1 MASVVVPVAV
11 RAVNVP
17 AAAADPPMAGGLA
30 RYVLN
35 PVPLTV
41 LLADKVVNAPVLAE
55 EAPIVTPLIAIT
67 VEPKACG
74 VAPKVI

>member
-1 MASVVVPVAV
+1 
-11 RAVNVP
+11 
-17 AAAADPPMAGGLA
+17 MAGGLA

-41 LLADKVVNAPVLAE
+41 LLADKVVNAPVLAVD
-55 EAPIVTPLIAIT
+55 APILTPLIAVT

-74 VAPKVI
+74 VAPKVIELLVKPELGILLTALTTPDVP